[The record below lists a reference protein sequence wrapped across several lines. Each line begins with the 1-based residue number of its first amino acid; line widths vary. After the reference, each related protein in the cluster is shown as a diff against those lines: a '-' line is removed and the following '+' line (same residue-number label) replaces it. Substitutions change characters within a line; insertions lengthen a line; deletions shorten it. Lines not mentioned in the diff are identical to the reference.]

1 MAQFSSPV
9 SVKAVLLGD
18 SGVGKSSLFLRL
30 TQGGFSTEEDSTMG
44 AAFGQQTV
52 EVQGRSV
59 QFNIWDT
66 AGQERYRALAK
77 LFYKDASVAVLV
89 YDITSRSTF
98 ESLKAWQ
105 REVREVCPPSL
116 RTLHTGLAVVGNK
129 ADLREHE
136 AVSTEEAGN
145 WARSILALHATTSA
159 KAFTGLETL
168 ITNLAEMLLCCNV
181 QRPSAGVRLGKRQG
195 KRLSCSS

>member
-1 MAQFSSPV
+1 MAQPPSPV

-18 SGVGKSSLFLRL
+18 SGVGKSSIFLRL
-30 TQGGFSTEEDSTMG
+30 TQGGFQAEEEPTMG

-52 EVQGRSV
+52 EVKGRCV

-66 AGQERYRALAK
+66 AGQKPYRALAK
-77 LFYKDASVAVLV
+77 LFYKDATVAVLV

-105 REVREVCPPSL
+105 REVREACSPSL
-116 RTLHTGLAVVGNK
+116 RTLHTGWAVVGNK
-129 ADLREHE
+129 ADLREQE
-136 AVSTEEAGN
+136 AVSAEEAGS
-145 WARSILALHATTSA
+145 WARSILALYATTSA

-168 ITNLAEMLLCCNV
+168 VTDIAEMLVNCNV
-181 QRPSAGVRLGKRQG
+181 QRPPAGILLGKRPG
-195 KRLSCSS
+195 KRLSCS